1 MLLFVDAF
9 LTLQLRITAAGHC
22 VRSSV
27 IAVGSTYLTSSGL
40 FASRTGS
47 KSHAIEAHTPESNG
61 IAEIRFRGLL
71 NKARTRLFD
80 SNSLKQRWVEALLAV
95 VYLQNQ
101 TINVKIKQIPIE
113 A

>member
-1 MLLFVDAF
+1 M
-9 LTLQLRITAAGHC
+9 
-22 VRSSV
+22 